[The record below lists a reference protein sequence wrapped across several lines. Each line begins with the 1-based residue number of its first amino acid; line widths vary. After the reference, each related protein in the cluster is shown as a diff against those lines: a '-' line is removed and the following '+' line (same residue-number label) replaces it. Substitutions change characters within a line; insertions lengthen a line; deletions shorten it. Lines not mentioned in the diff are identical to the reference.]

1 MHGRAFA
8 RKVTAMN
15 VMFGAAFAA
24 LIIGAVLVRFW
35 PAIAAMESGLAA
47 FLGALVGAAAGLGA
61 ILAGALYNAKL
72 NRRRDAELRKEEEL
86 SIANALY
93 GEILLLREEVA
104 KVARVVARVEE
115 RREEITQQLVEDYRV
130 RDPILY
136 PALAH
141 RLGLLPADLL
151 LAISKFYG
159 DYWLAGR
166 NLPLLV
172 REERGFSYSP
182 ASVLKHAVSAVDDI
196 EPTLRKIEALTGS
209 PEARK
214 PDTGNAPLIVEMY
227 EEQLREHRSGA

>member
-1 MHGRAFA
+1 MHGGAFA

-15 VMFGAAFAA
+15 VMFGVAFAA

-35 PAIAAMESGLAA
+35 PAIAAMESGSAA

-72 NRRRDAELRKEEEL
+72 NRRRDAALRKEEEL

-104 KVARVVARVEE
+104 KVARVVASVEE

-141 RLGLLPADLL
+141 RLGLLSADLL
-151 LAISKFYG
+151 LAITKFYG

-172 REERGFSYSP
+172 RGERGFSYAP
-182 ASVLKHAVSAVDDI
+182 TSVLKHAVSAVDDI
-196 EPTLRKIEALTGS
+196 EPTLRKIEALTGL
-209 PEARK
+209 PEART
-214 PDTGNAPLIVEMY
+214 PDTGNAAFIVEMY

>member
-1 MHGRAFA
+1 MHGGTFA
-8 RKVTAMN
+8 HKVTAMN
-15 VMFGAAFAA
+15 VMFGVAFAA

-35 PAIAAMESGLAA
+35 PAIAAMESGSAA

-104 KVARVVARVEE
+104 KVAQAVAYLEE
-115 RREEITQQLVEDYRV
+115 RHREITQQHVEDYRV

-151 LAISKFYG
+151 LAITKFYG

-172 REERGFSYSP
+172 RGERGFSYAP
-182 ASVLKHAVSAVDDI
+182 TSVLKHAVSAVDDI